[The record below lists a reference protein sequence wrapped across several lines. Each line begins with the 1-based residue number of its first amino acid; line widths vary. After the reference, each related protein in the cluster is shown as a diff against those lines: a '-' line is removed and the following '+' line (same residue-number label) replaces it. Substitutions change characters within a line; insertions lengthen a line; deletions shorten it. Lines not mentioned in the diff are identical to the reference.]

1 MAETG
6 RKSCRM
12 KDKEGW
18 VEGER
23 ERGEGERE
31 RGGGEGGGG
40 GVEGERNGITV
51 VCVCKSALLLCSYLT
66 TNTHDYS
73 NAEYL
78 AVLKDDALEIRYIV

>member
-31 RGGGEGGGG
+31 RGGGGRGR
-40 GVEGERNGITV
+40 GEKWDYRS
-51 VCVCKSALLLCSYLT
+51 VCV
-66 TNTHDYS
+66 
-73 NAEYL
+73 
-78 AVLKDDALEIRYIV
+78 